1 MPSCSSR
8 AQLAQ
13 SISSSLNALRMMALL
28 FPRAV
33 LTALCTLPLFE
44 LFTYEQSFICCPAVY
59 AAYMRCQ
66 CKTKKPSD
74 FLRQR
79 ARLGCCVAGCSGLY
93 GVYSGCGLVGLD
105 CVGTYKRKQAD
116 GNSAPSARFISFL
129 IVSLPYFACMIA
141 SIALMAALRRP
152 FSSREATP
160 LMVVPPGEHTASLST
175 AGCLPVSTAI
185 LPVPAIIC
193 PASW

>member
-1 MPSCSSR
+1 M
-8 AQLAQ
+8 
-13 SISSSLNALRMMALL
+13 ALREHRPGVTSESSYSWVPPQLVGYRRVPAVPCIIPMINRSWITLL
-28 FPRAV
+28 W
-33 LTALCTLPLFE
+33 
-44 LFTYEQSFICCPAVY
+44 QSFCNQAFSLFDFPVTFICWALSATRLEYKQGAGRQLCH
-59 AAYMRCQ
+59 AARPPCFK
-66 CKTKKPSD
+66 C
-74 FLRQR
+74 
-79 ARLGCCVAGCSGLY
+79 
-93 GVYSGCGLVGLD
+93 
-105 CVGTYKRKQAD
+105 
-116 GNSAPSARFISFL
+116 L

>member
-1 MPSCSSR
+1 MLACSIRRLYALSM
-8 AQLAQ
+8 Q
-13 SISSSLNALRMMALL
+13 NEKALRL
-28 FPRAV
+28 FASEG
-33 LTALCTLPLFE
+33 LAGYPL
-44 LFTYEQSFICCPAVY
+44 IGN
-59 AAYMRCQ
+59 AAFPL
-66 CKTKKPSD
+66 KKPFRPFASEG
-74 FLRQR
+74 LP
-79 ARLGCCVAGCSGLY
+79 GHCVAGRDWDAGPASGAVWPVWIALANTKN
-93 GVYSGCGLVGLD
+93 GPASTTCHQPALI
-105 CVGTYKRKQAD
+105 RA
-116 GNSAPSARFISFL
+116 L

>member
-1 MPSCSSR
+1 MYNSDDKLKKQDYKVPPRQSLLGPFCVRGLGWSPAHRRRRIPFNKSPPTFCVR
-8 AQLAQ
+8 GLAG
-13 SISSSLNALRMMALL
+13 ALR
-28 FPRAV
+28 
-33 LTALCTLPLFE
+33 
-44 LFTYEQSFICCPAVY
+44 
-59 AAYMRCQ
+59 
-66 CKTKKPSD
+66 
-74 FLRQR
+74 
-79 ARLGCCVAGCSGLY
+79 CVAGHGWVAGPVSGAVWPVWIALANTK
-93 GVYSGCGLVGLD
+93 SGPATTTCHQPALF
-105 CVGTYKRKQAD
+105 RA
-116 GNSAPSARFISFL
+116 L

>member
-1 MPSCSSR
+1 MLGCSIR
-8 AQLAQ
+8 RLY
-13 SISSSLNALRMMALL
+13 SLSMQNEKALRLFASEGSVGCLL
-28 FPRAV
+28 IGDAVFPFNKS
-33 LTALCTLPLFE
+33 LPTF
-44 LFTYEQSFICCPAVY
+44 F
-59 AAYMRCQ
+59 
-66 CKTKKPSD
+66 
-74 FLRQR
+74 RQR
-79 ARLGCCVAGCSGLY
+79 ACRGVVLRWGRDWNASPASGAVWPVWIALANTKN
-93 GVYSGCGLVGLD
+93 GPATTTCHQPALI
-105 CVGTYKRKQAD
+105 RA
-116 GNSAPSARFISFL
+116 L

>member
-1 MPSCSSR
+1 M
-8 AQLAQ
+8 
-13 SISSSLNALRMMALL
+13 ALRKHRPGMTFESSYSWGPPQFVGYCRVPVVPCIVSMINMVRITLLWQSFCNQDFTFL
-28 FPRAV
+28 FP
-33 LTALCTLPLFE
+33 LLHSL
-44 LFTYEQSFICCPAVY
+44 
-59 AAYMRCQ
+59 
-66 CKTKKPSD
+66 
-74 FLRQR
+74 
-79 ARLGCCVAGCSGLY
+79 VAW
-93 GVYSGCGLVGLD
+93 LVGTIGHAIGIQTRGGRAAM
-105 CVGTYKRKQAD
+105 CHATR
-116 GNSAPSARFISFL
+116 PPRFRRL
-129 IVSLPYFACMIA
+129 IVSLPYFVCMIA

>member
-1 MPSCSSR
+1 MNNRSYVGLQYTPPICAVNAKRKSPPTFCVR
-8 AQLAQ
+8 GLAGYRLIGDAA
-13 SISSSLNALRMMALL
+13 S
-28 FPRAV
+28 
-33 LTALCTLPLFE
+33 PLK
-44 LFTYEQSFICCPAVY
+44 S
-59 AAYMRCQ
+59 
-66 CKTKKPSD
+66 PSD
-74 FLRQR
+74 LLRQR
-79 ARLGCCVAGCSGLY
+79 ACRGVALRCGPRLGRRPHIR
-93 GVYSGCGLVGLD
+93 CGLASLD
-105 CVGTYKRKQAD
+105 CIANTKNGPATTTCHQPALIRA
-116 GNSAPSARFISFL
+116 L
-129 IVSLPYFACMIA
+129 IVSLSYFACMIA